1 MVKLSASTLGKIAKE
16 GEEAGTDALT
26 GGLLGGGIAGI
37 MTGTSGSVDAK
48 KLSGDIIGAGGQEL
62 LEYGIKKALSKQA
75 TSLLAK
81 QVSSAT
87 LQQAGAQVAKQVASA
102 GIRTTI
108 SSATKLSAGIVAK
121 TAVSLAGGPIGL
133 ALLLISLTLGFMDM
147 FWNPWKNYDNKD
159 LKEMIDG
166 LNTAAKKQFE
176 IQGFTYPMTIKP
188 NIQPQTEVELNEF
201 KNDQIQ
207 YLKDR
212 NLILPQEALEQL
224 TKRLDDYD
232 QYRMRKV
239 VLGRQ
244 YIKILEQTAS
254 QFQTQEQ
261 AADWE
266 QIKSTVE
273 ASQLKNTISD
283 KMANYLFISITQEDT
298 QTNRTQLLLFTALL
312 YKKGLIL
319 PPSQRTIL
327 TDIKQYIQVYW
338 LRLLF
343 YLSCIISIILCS
355 SVLLI

>member
-1 MVKLSASTLGKIAKE
+1 
-16 GEEAGTDALT
+16 
-26 GGLLGGGIAGI
+26 
-37 MTGTSGSVDAK
+37 
-48 KLSGDIIGAGGQEL
+48 
-62 LEYGIKKALSKQA
+62 
-75 TSLLAK
+75 
-81 QVSSAT
+81 
-87 LQQAGAQVAKQVASA
+87 
-102 GIRTTI
+102 
-108 SSATKLSAGIVAK
+108 
-121 TAVSLAGGPIGL
+121 
-133 ALLLISLTLGFMDM
+133 
-147 FWNPWKNYDNKD
+147 
-159 LKEMIDG
+159 
-166 LNTAAKKQFE
+166 
-176 IQGFTYPMTIKP
+176 
-188 NIQPQTEVELNEF
+188 
-201 KNDQIQ
+201 
-207 YLKDR
+207 
-212 NLILPQEALEQL
+212 
-224 TKRLDDYD
+224 
-232 QYRMRKV
+232 MRKV

-266 QIKSTVE
+266 QVKSTVE